1 MHTHTKVLNVPE
13 ELSGGIFRVLS
24 AILWIGNL
32 EFTDTESE
40 ACQLTHADLEVVR
53 KIGKLLGLP
62 EAQVRKVCTIRQIN
76 VKGTTTD
83 IALKFHEVRSNKHCL
98 VHNPIYIIP
107 LLGWFILQAR
117 ENRHAMAKALYSRTF
132 TWLVNQ
138 INSCTNPGADASRFI
153 GVLDIFGFENFQV
166 SH

>member
-1 MHTHTKVLNVPE
+1 M
-13 ELSGGIFRVLS
+13 LS

-40 ACQLTHADLEVVR
+40 ACQLTQADLQVVR

-83 IALKFHEVRSNKHCL
+83 IALKFHEVRGGVGTNKLCI
-98 VHNPIYIIP
+98 VHNPMYCIYLTGMVYSLGTGEP
-107 LLGWFILQAR
+107 PCNGEGSLLPHIHLAGQPDQLLHQPR
-117 ENRHAMAKALYSRTF
+117 L
-132 TWLVNQ
+132 
-138 INSCTNPGADASRFI
+138 
-153 GVLDIFGFENFQV
+153 
-166 SH
+166 

>member
-1 MHTHTKVLNVPE
+1 M
-13 ELSGGIFRVLS
+13 LS

-83 IALKFHEVRSNKHCL
+83 IALKFHEVRSNKLCL
-98 VHNPIYIIP
+98 VHNPIPYWVG
-107 LLGWFILQAR
+107 LLFRPGR
-117 ENRHAMAKALYSRTF
+117 TAMQWRRLSTPAHS
-132 TWLVNQ
+132 
-138 INSCTNPGADASRFI
+138 PG
-153 GVLDIFGFENFQV
+153 
-166 SH
+166 